1 LRYELHPPEKN
12 GIDGEISGPP
22 QSVSCNDYNDL
33 ARRGVLKDIVVKLES
48 IFAKSTA
55 IHKKNDIKTENSEDS
70 FYKALGR
77 VSSYF
82 VTISFIIESFYAPQS
97 IYSIVSFVNFIVD
110 RWS

>member
-1 LRYELHPPEKN
+1 MSSPL
-12 GIDGEISGPP
+12 
-22 QSVSCNDYNDL
+22 QSVSYDDDDNDL

-48 IFAKSTA
+48 IFAKSAA

-82 VTISFIIESFYAPQS
+82 VAISFITESFYVPQS